1 MVHALLAK
9 SSKTRHAPPIA
20 PCYARRR
27 RDKSFS
33 TPEHREVR
41 HRIDD
46 SASRMRHPPSTFV
59 VRNSAGPD
67 GPKTGGINDGEGVPR
82 RRLTKYPLWKRP
94 RGQLEK
100 ALTHRDLHRH
110 TSFDQPAVRPFNRS
124 GSAQLAENPAR
135 MPQSPSKSEAT
146 LEGQKVGHSQTSQAT
161 NLITD
166 ENVERPES
174 TTEKCKS
181 ARLRAAAVAFQGG
194 SD

>member
-1 MVHALLAK
+1 MHCLRSLQKRVTRRRSPPATHVAAEISPSVRRNIAK
-9 SSKTRHAPPIA
+9 FAIESTI
-20 PCYARRR
+20 ARRECDTPLR
-27 RDKSFS
+27 HLSCAIQRVRMAPKPVGS
-33 TPEHREVR
+33 TTAR
-41 HRIDD
+41 
-46 SASRMRHPPSTFV
+46 
-59 VRNSAGPD
+59 
-67 GPKTGGINDGEGVPR
+67 GVPR